1 MPPRLITGAILAF
14 WLGMTGWLLYREVM
28 PAMLAEVSPSYMPDF
43 TEELSTP
50 VVTWTIFRDGVQIG
64 HANSRI
70 GKMGAGFQ
78 LNSSFHFNE
87 KVAPLELVESVDL
100 VSDGLKLQGFRYKF
114 VLTDLGTFEV
124 KGKVIDDAME
134 PKLFVNGA
142 ESKLLDLGKI
152 DMGQQSSFV
161 STLNLVNRLRYLH
174 EGQTWKVHSF
184 DPSSSIQKL
193 GGGDLFKLFA
203 VPPLIAQVKTGDLPW
218 DGKDIPCYKIE
229 YREAGKDVTARTWAR
244 RLDGLVLRQELSLF
258 GINMVFERMTR

>member
-14 WLGMTGWLLYREVM
+14 WLGMTGWLLYSEVV

-50 VVTWTIFRDGVQIG
+50 VVTWTIYRNGDQIG

-70 GKMGAGFQ
+70 AKVGSGFQ
-78 LNSSFHFNE
+78 LNSSFLFND

-100 VSDGLKLQGFRYKF
+100 VSDDLKLKGLRYKF
-114 VLTDLGTFEV
+114 ILTDLGTFEV
-124 KGKVIDDAME
+124 KGKVIDNALE
-134 PKLFVNGA
+134 PHLFVNGV
-142 ESKLLDLGKI
+142 ESKILDLGKI
-152 DMGQQSSFV
+152 DMAQQSSFV

-193 GGGDLFKLFA
+193 GGGDLFKLFT
-203 VPPLIAQVKTGDLPW
+203 VPPLIAQVKTGDLVW
-218 DGKDIPCYKIE
+218 HGKGVPCYKIE
-229 YREAGKDVTARTWAR
+229 YREAGKDVSARTWAS

-258 GINMVFERMTR
+258 GINMVFERMAR